1 MDGNKQAPA
10 VLSGIL
16 EKRRQNLKFQWRTYR
31 FILEDLKLS
40 YYKTR
45 GSSDKEGEL
54 WGTIDIRDQVCYA
67 FRLWRC
73 SLCKVQSLCPV
84 EPSGHRYPMEM
95 TLRSGKVILLS
106 AQSSLERA
114 RWLQTIQEKL
124 MAMRKR
130 CTSDI
135 PVIREKATELGGGR
149 VLCEWMAEPKPVIES
164 ESTGSKN
171 DTVVAELA
179 DLDTFIDETFSGITF
194 NRQSQMV
201 KKETQHQMQECNRNK
216 T

>member
-54 WGTIDIRDQVCYA
+54 WGTIDIRD
-67 FRLWRC
+67 
-73 SLCKVQSLCPV
+73 VQSLCPV